1 MLPVDIHDKKL
12 LPTNPKEIMKQ
23 NCVIYCRV
31 SSIGDR
37 QSNERQLRDLEE
49 YAKSRSL
56 IVAKTYEEKI
66 SGAKKNDQRP
76 VLLECLDY
84 CFSNSIGLLLIS
96 ELSRLGRNVDEVLKN
111 VMLCKEK
118 KLNIYF
124 QKEGLSIFDDTGKES
139 PFLTIFIAVLGT
151 CAQMER
157 ENIQFRLESGYR
169 NYREK
174 GGKVGRKPGTVKS
187 EETKRAE
194 YKEVISLL
202 KRGYSVRNT
211 AQLTGFGISTVQRV
225 KNQFINT
232 PDNET

>member
-12 LPTNPKEIMKQ
+12 LPTNSKKCMDTKT
-23 NCVIYCRV
+23 CVIYCRV

-37 QSNERQLRDLEE
+37 QSNERQVKDLEE
-49 YAKSRSL
+49 YANSRSYT
-56 IVAKTYEEKI
+56 IAKVYEEKI
-66 SGAKKNDQRP
+66 SGAKKNNERP
-76 VLLECLDY
+76 VLIECLEY
-84 CFSNSIGLLLIS
+84 CFSEGINILLIS

-118 KLNIYF
+118 GLNIYF
-124 QKEGLSIFDDTGKES
+124 QKEGLSIFDDQGKES

-157 ENIQFRLESGYR
+157 ENIQYRLQSGYK
-169 NYREK
+169 NFREK

-211 AQLTGFGISTVQRV
+211 ARITGFGISTVQRV
-225 KNQFINT
+225 KNQFINN
-232 PDNET
+232 PNND